1 MMENN
6 FDPQERMAYLCR
18 ILDEHNY
25 NYYVLNAPTIDDRE
39 FDRLMHELEQLEAQ
53 YPQYASPDSPTR
65 HVGSDI
71 SQAFEQV
78 EHTYPMLSLSNTYS
92 IEEVAAFYE
101 RVRHALGDTQFH
113 LVGELKFDGTSIS
126 LTYEKGR
133 LIRAVTRGDG
143 TRGDDV
149 TRNVRTIRSIP
160 VVLRGNG
167 YPDFFEIRGEV
178 LMPWKS
184 FDALNEERERQ
195 EEPLFANPRNAA
207 SGTLKLQNPAVVASR
222 GLDAYFYY
230 LLGDKLP
237 SDDHYKNLQ
246 LAHQWG
252 FK

>member
-167 YPDFFEIRGEV
+167 YPDFF
-178 LMPWKS
+178 
-184 FDALNEERERQ
+184 
-195 EEPLFANPRNAA
+195 
-207 SGTLKLQNPAVVASR
+207 
-222 GLDAYFYY
+222 
-230 LLGDKLP
+230 
-237 SDDHYKNLQ
+237 
-246 LAHQWG
+246 
-252 FK
+252 